1 MWRKVCQRGRGSWR
15 KHVGGSGVLD
25 VQSVLTVRRFH
36 RVIRRSA
43 AQASTSAIANP
54 DPTGRGCGARPGETS
69 QPFRCRR
76 CTRPRVRR
84 LLLTAAPDDGHQRAE
99 GLRRRHQLRP
109 DRDARAVPLALH
121 VANTPVVCAP
131 AEAAPQACSQ
141 RQELVLLRGA
151 PELAGGDVG
160 RVAHQPVDPYLVGNQ
175 VAAVPAAA
183 VLEHVVREGHRV
195 GVGEVPG

>member
-1 MWRKVCQRGRGSWR
+1 MWRKVCQRGRGSCR

-54 DPTGRGCGARPGETS
+54 DPTGRGCGAQPGETS
-69 QPFRCRR
+69 QPFPVSAVHKTTGAAAAAHCGSGRWTPARR
-76 CTRPRVRR
+76 KPPSASTVEAGSRRPS
-84 LLLTAAPDDGHQRAE
+84 RA
-99 GLRRRHQLRP
+99 
-109 DRDARAVPLALH
+109 ARAPCREHACGVRSRGSGATGLFA
-121 VANTPVVCAP
+121 TSGVV
-131 AEAAPQACSQ
+131 
-141 RQELVLLRGA
+141 LFRGA
-151 PELAGGDVG
+151 PELAGGDVR

-175 VAAVPAAA
+175 VAAVPVAA
-183 VLEHVVREGHRV
+183 VLELVVREGHRV